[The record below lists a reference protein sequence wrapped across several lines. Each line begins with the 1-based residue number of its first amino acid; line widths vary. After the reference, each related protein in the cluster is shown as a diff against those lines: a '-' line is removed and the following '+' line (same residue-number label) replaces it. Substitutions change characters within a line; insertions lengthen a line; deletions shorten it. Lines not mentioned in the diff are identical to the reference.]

1 MFYEFRKSFSE
12 QLCFS
17 HHQIELVFAKF
28 DRNNLSRWQRKGY
41 IIKLRNGLYTFPEC
55 LNKQAI
61 NLYVANRLYQPSY
74 ISLHYALNFYGIIPE
89 IINTITSVTT
99 LKTKRFSNDL
109 GEFSFQ
115 SIQPKMFFGFE
126 IKKTDLSGI
135 QIASPEKAIIDL
147 LQLYPIYNTTE
158 DMEYLRFDRSILKST
173 INIKKLDDYNNLL
186 NIKSLN
192 RRIELIKKVYS
203 L

>member
-1 MFYEFRKSFSE
+1 MFYVFKKAFSE

-17 HHQIELVFAKF
+17 HHQIELVFPKF
-28 DRNNLSRWQRKGY
+28 DRNNLSRWQQKGY
-41 IIKLRNGLYTFPEC
+41 VIKLRNGLYTFPEY
-55 LNKQAI
+55 LNKQGI

-89 IINTITSVTT
+89 IINTVTSVTT
-99 LKTKRFSNDL
+99 LKTKRFSNDF
-109 GEFSFQ
+109 GEFTFQ
-115 SIQPKMFFGFE
+115 SIQPKMFFGYE

-158 DMEYLRFDRSILKST
+158 DIEHLRFDRSILKST
-173 INIKKLDDYNNLL
+173 INLKKLDDYNNLL
-186 NIKSLN
+186 NVKSLN